1 MTVLYYPVK
10 GDPVEVEIT
19 DNLKAMQQLV
29 HGYIEAVTLPD
40 NLVLVCNEEGHLL
53 RLEINRHILFG
64 AYPIAGPFFVCR
76 RRGNRW
82 ISLTKEDIDNLQYRY
97 LRRHL

>member
-1 MTVLYYPVK
+1 MTVLYFPVK
-10 GDPVEVEIT
+10 GDPVEADIKG
-19 DNLKAMQQLV
+19 DLKSMQELV

-82 ISLTKEDIDNLQYRY
+82 ISLTKEDIDNLQHRY

>member
-1 MTVLYYPVK
+1 MTVLYFPVK
-10 GDPVEVEIT
+10 DEPVEIEIT
-19 DNLKAMQQLV
+19 DDLKTMQKLV

-40 NLVLVCNEEGHLL
+40 NLVLVCNEEGCLL
-53 RLEINRHILFG
+53 QLTLNQHILFG

-82 ISLTKEDIDNLQYRY
+82 VSLTRDDIDKLQYRY
-97 LRRHL
+97 LRRGL

>member
-1 MTVLYYPVK
+1 MTVLYFPVK
-10 GDPVEVEIT
+10 EEPVEIEIT
-19 DNLKAMQQLV
+19 DDLKTMQQLV

-53 RLEINRHILFG
+53 RLTLNQHILFG

-82 ISLTKEDIDNLQYRY
+82 ISLTPDDIDKLQYRC
-97 LRRHL
+97 LRRSL